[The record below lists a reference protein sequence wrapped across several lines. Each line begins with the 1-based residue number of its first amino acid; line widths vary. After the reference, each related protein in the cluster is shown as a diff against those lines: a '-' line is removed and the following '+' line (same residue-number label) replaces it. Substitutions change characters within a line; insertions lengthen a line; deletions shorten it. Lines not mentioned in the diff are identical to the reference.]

1 MNTITIKQTVIKVG
15 DKVGYRGAFGGG
27 HPTTATVEG
36 LTLTTEARSKYG
48 KSVQEVN
55 IDDVKANKV
64 VFDLSDGHWAYAS
77 QIILP
82 A

>member
-1 MNTITIKQTVIKVG
+1 MNKIKIG
-15 DKVGYRGAFGGG
+15 DTVGYRGAFGGG
-27 HPTTATVEG
+27 HPARATVEG
-36 LTLTTEARSKYG
+36 LTLTEYPRDKYG
-48 KSVQEVN
+48 KTVSEVTT
-55 IDDVKANKV
+55 DDVKANKV

>member
-1 MNTITIKQTVIKVG
+1 MKTIKLGDTVS
-15 DKVGYRGAFGGG
+15 YRGSFGSG
-27 HPTTATVEG
+27 PVKSATVEG
-36 LTLTTEARSKYG
+36 LTLTQYPREKYG
-48 KSVQEVN
+48 KSVKEVN
-55 IDDVKANKV
+55 VTDVKANKV

>member
-1 MNTITIKQTVIKVG
+1 MKTIKLGDTVSYCGSFDSGPIKS
-15 DKVGYRGAFGGG
+15 
-27 HPTTATVEG
+27 ATVDG
-36 LTLTTEARSKYG
+36 LTLTQYPREKYG
-48 KSVQEVN
+48 KSVKEVN

>member
-1 MNTITIKQTVIKVG
+1 MNTIKISDTVS
-15 DKVGYRGAFGGG
+15 YRGSFGSG
-27 HPTTATVEG
+27 PLKSATVEG
-36 LTLTTEARSKYG
+36 LTLTQYPREKYG
-48 KSVQEVN
+48 KSVKEVN

>member
-1 MNTITIKQTVIKVG
+1 MNKIKLGDTVS
-15 DKVGYRGAFGGG
+15 YRGSFGSG
-27 HPTTATVEG
+27 PIKSATVEG
-36 LTLTTEARSKYG
+36 LTLTQYPREKYG
-48 KSVQEVN
+48 KSVKEVN

>member
-1 MNTITIKQTVIKVG
+1 MNTIKISDTVSYYG
-15 DKVGYRGAFGGG
+15 SFGHG
-27 HPTTATVEG
+27 PRTTAKVVG
-36 LTLTTEARSKYG
+36 LTLTQYPREKYG

-55 IDDVKANKV
+55 DDDVKVNKV

>member
-1 MNTITIKQTVIKVG
+1 MKTIKLGDTVS
-15 DKVGYRGAFGGG
+15 YRGSWGYNY
-27 HPTTATVEG
+27 HSTIATVEG
-36 LTLTTEARSKYG
+36 LTLTQYPREKYG
-48 KSVQEVN
+48 KSVKEVN